1 MADIRGPQCR
11 QCRRE
16 GEKLFLKGSKC
27 FSAKCPV
34 EKRNAAPPGQH
45 NTRRGRL
52 SDYGVM
58 LRMKQKVRRIY
69 GIFER
74 QFRRF
79 YQEASQ
85 QKGATGVNLL
95 QMLEARLDS
104 VVYRMGFGIS
114 RRQARQLI
122 SHRSIT
128 VNGNIVNIPAFAVKP
143 GDVIAVAPK
152 AGEQLRVQEALAF
165 FANRTEAEWISVDKE
180 KLTGTF
186 KRVPERDELPADIN
200 EQLIVELYSK

>member
-52 SDYGVM
+52 SDYGTM

-69 GIFER
+69 GMFER

-79 YQEASQ
+79 YQNATQ
-85 QKGATGVNLL
+85 QQGATGVNLL

-114 RRQARQLI
+114 RRQARQMI
-122 SHRSIT
+122 SHKSIL
-128 VNGNIVNIPAFAVKP
+128 VNGRTVNIPAYAVQP
-143 GDVIAVAPK
+143 GDIVAVAPK
-152 AGEQLRVQEALAF
+152 SVEQLRIKESLAF
-165 FANRTEAEWISVDKE
+165 TASRTEPEWIAVDRD
-180 KLTGTF
+180 KLQGTF
-186 KRVPERDELPADIN
+186 KRVPERDELPADIS
-200 EQLIVELYSK
+200 EQLIVEFYSK

>member
-27 FSAKCPV
+27 FSAKCPI

-69 GIFER
+69 GMFER
-74 QFRRF
+74 QFKRF
-79 YQEASQ
+79 YHEATQ
-85 QKGATGVNLL
+85 MKGATGVNLL
-95 QMLEARLDS
+95 QLLEARLDS

-122 SHRSIT
+122 SHRSIM
-128 VNGNIVNIPAFAVKP
+128 VNGKIVNIPAYSVKP
-143 GDVIAVAPK
+143 GDVITVKSK
-152 AGEQLRVQEALAF
+152 ATEQLRIKEALAF
-165 FANRTEAEWISVDKE
+165 FANRAEPEWIAVDRD
-180 KLTGTF
+180 KLEGVF